1 MTHHPLRDA
10 VIHTFE
16 RRDSNEGGP
25 RWLARF
31 HPDRLCIVFFTGDTE
46 AEAIEKAEALRTEAI
61 EKHEAAYI
69 ARMEAA
75 AVARAKAKAKK
86 EAAA

>member
-1 MTHHPLRDA
+1 MTRHPLRDA

-25 RWLARF
+25 QWLARF

-61 EKHEAAYI
+61 EKHEAAII
-69 ARMEAA
+69 ARAE
-75 AVARAKAKAKK
+75 ARAKAKAKK